1 MANLFIGLT
10 DYDWY
15 DFLRTKGYEEVNFW
29 RPGGTA
35 FKALRPGEL
44 FLFKLKSPPSRTATC
59 SSICSSTPSVTRSF
73 STTTYS
79 RSKRTEAR
87 EPG

>member
-1 MANLFIGLT
+1 MDNLFIGLT

-15 DFLRTKGYEEVNFW
+15 DFLRTKGYDEVNFW

-44 FLFKLKSPPSRTATC
+44 FLFKLKSPHYARIARSERCPVIY
-59 SSICSSTPSVTRSF
+59 SI
-73 STTTYS
+73 
-79 RSKRTEAR
+79 
-87 EPG
+87 